1 MSIFDREKEGLSSTQ
16 NIIFGT
22 VIDNQD
28 PENAGRIRVLFDSFK
43 YKVNNFVAWKKG
55 DPVKGTMTD
64 PFICNPFLPKLINV
78 VPKIGELVKVI
89 FYNPQY
95 PELDKEYVGPII
107 SQYNNI
113 EYENSTTARNFY
125 QSSQTGLRPNLA
137 NLEYSKGLLPN
148 INNITLLGRKS
159 TDVTIKP
166 NDVIIRSGKVD
177 LTNNKK
183 FNKKG
188 SIFQVSSNPIKITK
202 KTSAVTISK
211 KIPEPINN
219 IVIYNLESDNSGYVH
234 VYKLTTPKNTD
245 TINLN
250 TDTSDLISTPS
261 ITYTFSANTQTLGI
275 SYINQFLSFID
286 NNQVKNQNTDTGVI
300 TIIDNIKGVP
310 YLLKPMVNDPKYDSV
325 KVYNVNKQGYRTI
338 KPIETQL
345 VDTTKESI
353 NNTYEYQNYMVAL
366 SDMLYLLSNE
376 SAIPEKGFIN
386 FDGINEGFTADKITS
401 EINDKT
407 EPMVRGEQLVK
418 ALVIIINAFLNHV
431 HSGFGFMGVN
441 QTDEIQK
448 ITKLKS
454 ELNNLIL
461 NHKIRIN

>member
-55 DPVKGTMTD
+55 DPIKGTITD
-64 PFICNPFLPKLINV
+64 PFICNPFLPKIINV

-113 EYENSTTARNFY
+113 EYETARQARTFY
-125 QSSQTGLRPNLA
+125 QSTQTIPSPNLS
-137 NLEYSKGLLPN
+137 NFEYSKGLLPN
-148 INNITLLGRKS
+148 IDNITILGRKS
-159 TDVTIKP
+159 TDLTVKP
-166 NDVIIRSGKVD
+166 NDILIRSGKVD
-177 LTNNKK
+177 LQDNKK

-188 SIFQVSSNPIKITK
+188 SLFQLSSNPVKINK
-202 KTSAVTISK
+202 KTTPVTVNK
-211 KIPEPINN
+211 RIPEPINN
-219 IVIYNLESDNSGYVH
+219 VVIYNLNSDNSGYVN

-245 TINLN
+245 NININ
-250 TDTSDLISTPS
+250 TDLTNLISTPS
-261 ITYTFSANTQTLGI
+261 ITYNFSANTQTIGI
-275 SYINQFLSFID
+275 SYINQFLNFLD
-286 NNQVKNQNTDTGVI
+286 NNQVKNQNTDTG
-300 TIIDNIKGVP
+300 IIIINENIKGVP
-310 YLLKPMVNDPKYDSV
+310 YILKPLSKNPIYKNI
-325 KVYNVNKQGYRTI
+325 KVFNVTTEGFRTL
-338 KPIETQL
+338 KPIENIL
-345 VDTTKESI
+345 VDTNKETI
-353 NNTYEYQNYMVAL
+353 TNTYDYQNYMVAL
-366 SDMLYLLSNE
+366 SDMLYILSNE
-376 SAIPEKGFIN
+376 TSIPEKGFIN
-386 FDGINEGFTADKITS
+386 FDGINDGFTTEKITT

-418 ALVIIINAFLNHV
+418 ALIIIINAFLNHV
-431 HSGFGFMGVN
+431 HSGFGFMNVN

-448 ITKLKS
+448 LTKLKS
-454 ELNNLIL
+454 ELNSLIL